1 MCKSCTL
8 RLASQSTESGRT
20 CPRPKRRI
28 RRPGPLWRWA
38 ALALPLLAA
47 SGALA
52 QRPARSDLH
61 IPQGRQANFTAYL
74 NDGAG
79 YRWDI
84 QYYLNIGQG
93 TNYIYSG
100 GVYCRIGGSNVSSN
114 GRGWMN
120 AAGDEIEIGPYNRNN
135 CQIYRRCKVY
145 RDQGLARW
153 LDIFVNTTGSAQTIP
168 VEIYTSV
175 NGSVSQII
183 SSSGAGSYSQKD
195 WAFITEH
202 QQGRPSLLHIVSGPR
217 SKVRPTVTAE
227 GSSIRVCYSV
237 TVPARGTV
245 VLCYFESQ
253 GHTTEELKRSM
264 KKFRASE
271 ALKDLSPAV
280 RKLIV
285 NFRMGE
291 DLEDVELERSG
302 TSDVVILKNDD
313 PVFGRITNEGFVL
326 EAFYGRLT
334 LPAQQ
339 VVGFAYVPGQEELV
353 RAVLVGGQVISGKL
367 QEGLLH
373 FALPTGGDLKIPFSR
388 IKQCSY
394 RISKERPAEWSM
406 IDPLL
411 LLRTGDRLA
420 FDPELLKC
428 TFKTRHGTVPL
439 DSKQLLE
446 VRLHQG
452 GHGVHR
458 AVFLNGSKL
467 AGLLGPEQ
475 IILPLKLG
483 PKLNISRDMVLG
495 IRFAAE
501 TKEDPD
507 LACARLSNEDELFG
521 RLSDEA
527 YVVVT
532 DFGTVNVKPKNVAA
546 MSFDE
551 ADPTRIAITLWDGST
566 LRGHIQQEAL
576 HFEIEP
582 GPVLDLHVGQIVGL
596 TSPRALPP
604 DDVVK
609 RVEKYVAML
618 SAASYQDRE
627 EAQRLLVE
635 MGGKIVPLL
644 KKYLTD
650 ADPEIRQRIT
660 VILERIGS
668 EAPGG
673 SAGNPLPAA
682 FGQPGGKVG
691 LLMR

>member
-394 RISKERPAEWSM
+394 RIS
-406 IDPLL
+406 
-411 LLRTGDRLA
+411 
-420 FDPELLKC
+420 
-428 TFKTRHGTVPL
+428 
-439 DSKQLLE
+439 
-446 VRLHQG
+446 
-452 GHGVHR
+452 
-458 AVFLNGSKL
+458 
-467 AGLLGPEQ
+467 
-475 IILPLKLG
+475 
-483 PKLNISRDMVLG
+483 
-495 IRFAAE
+495 
-501 TKEDPD
+501 
-507 LACARLSNEDELFG
+507 
-521 RLSDEA
+521 
-527 YVVVT
+527 
-532 DFGTVNVKPKNVAA
+532 
-546 MSFDE
+546 
-551 ADPTRIAITLWDGST
+551 
-566 LRGHIQQEAL
+566 
-576 HFEIEP
+576 
-582 GPVLDLHVGQIVGL
+582 
-596 TSPRALPP
+596 
-604 DDVVK
+604 
-609 RVEKYVAML
+609 
-618 SAASYQDRE
+618 
-627 EAQRLLVE
+627 
-635 MGGKIVPLL
+635 
-644 KKYLTD
+644 
-650 ADPEIRQRIT
+650 
-660 VILERIGS
+660 
-668 EAPGG
+668 
-673 SAGNPLPAA
+673 
-682 FGQPGGKVG
+682 
-691 LLMR
+691 